1 MKAKYCD
8 PYFNPH
14 TFNIMG
20 RIHCEASDH
29 DALMH
34 AVSVIK
40 MTTPARNLA
49 YYVAQCMNAHHIN
62 QAEYRDIMGGR
73 NV

>member
-1 MKAKYCD
+1 MNAKYCS

-20 RIHCEASDH
+20 RIHCEAPDH

-34 AVSVIK
+34 AVSVLANVATIPGK
-40 MTTPARNLA
+40 NLA
-49 YYVAQCMNAHHIN
+49 YFVAQCMNAHHTN
-62 QAEYRDIMGGR
+62 AAEYRDIMGGR
-73 NV
+73 